1 MAPAAQA
8 GKEKRTKDTYT
19 LKNLPRCTGPAKS
32 HRSHSGWGSFCGVHV
47 PTTRE
52 KINYTVVAVVVAEEK
67 RQKYKYACSM
77 IQPHAK
83 EHRVH

>member
-8 GKEKRTKDTYT
+8 GEEKRTKDTCT
-19 LKNLPRCTGPAKS
+19 LKNLPRCTGPARS
-32 HRSHSGWGSFCGVHV
+32 HRSHSGWGSFCGV

-52 KINYTVVAVVVAEEK
+52 KITYTVVAVVVAEEK
-67 RQKYKYACSM
+67 RQKYRYDCSM

-83 EHRVH
+83 DHRVH